1 MKKRFFAFTLLAV
14 SVLVS
19 VNAEAESIDDFSD
32 EISIGV
38 MEFSSGTM
46 ELVPEQ
52 AIVVGNVFTQRLA
65 MSVPDNITIVGH
77 GQLSRIAEENHM
89 STEGYVSNRNAA
101 RIGRLAGCRYI
112 IAGIVTDLKR
122 RTASTGVHFIVR
134 MGQTIDVATAGA
146 DIRLIDTETGEAL
159 LSIADTARATQKDSQ
174 FNVNVGE
181 VLDVLPRNISRE
193 YPTYMPSSKNVDA
206 GFGRSQTGMEATSM
220 FLLSSRLSMRVV
232 EAITGKYPVVV
243 VEAITGKYPVVS
255 SVSGK
260 EVTLSIGSN
269 GGAVNGM
276 LYRIFSPEGNIAI
289 VQLKDVQA
297 NQSRAKLYSKGYGKL
312 SLAREGDR
320 VFPTDIYEAK
330 AMIKNKTFIHKR
342 EGAAKKAKSSKAKK
356 KESRKSLPNWG
367 DK

>member
-19 VNAEAESIDDFSD
+19 VNAEADDIDDFSD

-65 MSVPDNITIVGH
+65 MSVPDNITVVGH

-193 YPTYMPSSKNVDA
+193 YPNYMPSSKNVDA
-206 GFGRSQTGMEATSM
+206 GFGRSQKGMEATSM
-220 FLLSSRLSMRVV
+220 FLLSSRLSMR
-232 EAITGKYPVVV
+232 V

-356 KESRKSLPNWG
+356 KEPRKSLPNWG

>member
-19 VNAEAESIDDFSD
+19 VNAEADDIDDFFD

-46 ELVPEQ
+46 ELYPEQ

-65 MSVPDNITIVGH
+65 MSVPDNITVVGH

-206 GFGRSQTGMEATSM
+206 SFGRSQTGMEATSM
-220 FLLSSRLSMRVV
+220 FLLSSRLSMR
-232 EAITGKYPVVV
+232 V